1 MLYEQTPV
9 NLEMLVREIGV
20 VHRVQLVRFFS
31 DVETERKM
39 NYYIKCLM
47 DDHKL
52 IYEKEHDILRWHAS
66 PRFIF
71 EERERRIRAFW
82 LPTSFKSTNIKEI
95 IILQYPFQFLFI
107 THDDELYDVAVCD
120 DSSTAFLCRKRIEMS
135 LVDGIEDEV
144 NHILL
149 TRSESTGR
157 KLNGYGFDSF
167 CVLDDENNPRYFEW
181 E

>member
-71 EERERRIRAFW
+71 V
-82 LPTSFKSTNIKEI
+82 
-95 IILQYPFQFLFI
+95 LFFI
-107 THDDELYDVAVCD
+107 A
-120 DSSTAFLCRKRIEMS
+120 DSSAPQIAASSKSPLF
-135 LVDGIEDEV
+135 
-144 NHILL
+144 
-149 TRSESTGR
+149 
-157 KLNGYGFDSF
+157 
-167 CVLDDENNPRYFEW
+167 
-181 E
+181 